1 MSMKTVRSRKKN
13 LKVVIETV
21 LKLNQIDILLSADKI
36 SRKVS
41 LTSLLN
47 IMNGIVPTQA
57 KQTNPQGTVTKG
69 NNLKVVGE
77 Q

>member
-1 MSMKTVRSRKKN
+1 MKTVRSRKKN